1 MFVILLNMNVDLYHY
16 PKCKK
21 SRAAL
26 EYIRQQGVE
35 PIIINYIEEGIT
47 EQTIKYLLDLLKL
60 SPFELVRQNEEFY
73 KENFKHKT
81 LSDKEWIEALSK
93 YPKLLKRPIFVYGNR
108 AVLADP
114 PQNANQVLT
123 VYKQDL

>member
-1 MFVILLNMNVDLYHY
+1 MNGDLYHY

-26 EYIRQQGVE
+26 EYIRQHGVE
-35 PIIINYIEEGIT
+35 PIIINYVEEGIT
-47 EQTIKYLLDLLKL
+47 EQTIIYLLELLKV

-81 LSDKEWIEALSK
+81 LSDEEWVATLSK
-93 YPKLLKRPIFVYGNR
+93 YPRLLKRPIFVYGKR

>member
-1 MFVILLNMNVDLYHY
+1 MNLTFYHY
-16 PKCKK
+16 NKCKK

-26 EYIRQQGVE
+26 DFVRQQGIE
-35 PIIINYIEEGIT
+35 PVIINYIEEGIS
-47 EQTIKYLLDLLKL
+47 EQTVRHLLNLLQV
-60 SPFELVRQNEEFY
+60 SPFEMIRQNEEFF
-73 KENFKHKT
+73 KENYKLKN
-81 LSDKEWIEALSK
+81 LSDEEWIATMAK
-93 YPKLLKRPIFVYGNR
+93 YPKLLKRPIVVYGKK